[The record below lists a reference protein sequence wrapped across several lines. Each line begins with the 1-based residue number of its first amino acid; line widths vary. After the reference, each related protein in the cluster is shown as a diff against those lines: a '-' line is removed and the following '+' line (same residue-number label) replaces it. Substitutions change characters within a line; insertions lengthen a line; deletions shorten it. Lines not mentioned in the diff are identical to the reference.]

1 MRRWLKSARVWREGV
16 SCQMVSTSLAVDEK
30 SLLKAFFLKLEAGIT
45 LKNDLRHQARLW
57 RIRDRLYVLRG
68 AGGGVAGGAGHVF
81 SLLREQQVREMRQEV
96 LSIYG
101 ALRAIPDI
109 SLSIPL

>member
-1 MRRWLKSARVWREGV
+1 
-16 SCQMVSTSLAVDEK
+16 MVSTSLAVDEK
-30 SLLKAFFLKLEAGIT
+30 SHLESFLLVFLKLEAVIT
-45 LKNDLRHQARLW
+45 LNDLRHQARLW

-101 ALRAIPDI
+101 ALRAVPDI
-109 SLSIPL
+109 SLLIPF